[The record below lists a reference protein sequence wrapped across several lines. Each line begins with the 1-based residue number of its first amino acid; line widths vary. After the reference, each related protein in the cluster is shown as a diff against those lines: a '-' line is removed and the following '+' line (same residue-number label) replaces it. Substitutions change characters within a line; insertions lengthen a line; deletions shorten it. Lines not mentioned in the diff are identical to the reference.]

1 VAISAHHL
9 PRRAGDN
16 KSGNQCASPAPAGRR
31 YHQWQSVRIT
41 CPGGPEI
48 SPKRI
53 ACRGR
58 CDGRATAAAA
68 AAAAAASDPPS
79 APPSAPPSPPP
90 STSTQRGG
98 TGQRQ
103 TLLKERRHRHS
114 SSVPPPAAKRAWR
127 CGERLHAK
135 GAQAQALELD
145 PPAAQYG
152 ASSDAIKAI
161 KGHQGVTPTCPAW
174 QLPQLGLAVSEEA
187 LCQDRG
193 RGRVSVTRQLHVS
206 SHQRPS
212 RRPTRRPSAP
222 APRGS
227 NCPSWSIRCNQ
238 MQSRRYTCAPW

>member
-1 VAISAHHL
+1 MLPSSVVFSWHGGAARQQGSSAGQQRGHQWSSRGHQGAL
-9 PRRAGDN
+9 
-16 KSGNQCASPAPAGRR
+16 SGNQCASPAVRDRVGAEISSMAIRCT
-31 YHQWQSVRIT
+31 QWQSVRIT

-68 AAAAAASDPPS
+68 SDPPS

-90 STSTQRGG
+90 STSTHRGG

-127 CGERLHAK
+127 CGEHLHAK

-161 KGHQGVTPTCPAW
+161 KAI
-174 QLPQLGLAVSEEA
+174 EA
-187 LCQDRG
+187 
-193 RGRVSVTRQLHVS
+193 
-206 SHQRPS
+206 
-212 RRPTRRPSAP
+212 
-222 APRGS
+222 
-227 NCPSWSIRCNQ
+227 
-238 MQSRRYTCAPW
+238 

>member
-1 VAISAHHL
+1 MAISAHHL

-68 AAAAAASDPPS
+68 AAAASDPPS
-79 APPSAPPSPPP
+79 DPPSPPP
-90 STSTQRGG
+90 STSSHRGG

-114 SSVPPPAAKRAWR
+114 SSDPPPATKRAWR
-127 CGERLHAK
+127 CGEHWLHAK
-135 GAQAQALELD
+135 GAQAQALELR
-145 PPAAQYG
+145 P
-152 ASSDAIKAI
+152 S
-161 KGHQGVTPTCPAW
+161 TCPAR
-174 QLPQLGLAVSEEA
+174 QLPELGLSVSEEA

-193 RGRVSVTRQLHVS
+193 RGRMAVTCQLHVS
-206 SHQRPS
+206 YMSVTCQLHMGGTPI
-212 RRPTRRPSAP
+212 TAP
-222 APRGS
+222 M
-227 NCPSWSIRCNQ
+227 C
-238 MQSRRYTCAPW
+238 TCAPW